1 MKGIA
6 VGKAIFDILE
16 GIENVYPLVV
26 DKNVKFPFVVYR
38 RTGMQAANIKDRY
51 CYSEIATVE
60 IIVVS
65 NDYEESIDVA
75 SKVLHRLEHTRGKF
89 NDIEIYETEL
99 IDTDEDYIEDTY
111 IQKLIFKIEIR

>member
-38 RTGMQAANIKDRY
+38 RTGM
-51 CYSEIATVE
+51 
-60 IIVVS
+60 
-65 NDYEESIDVA
+65 
-75 SKVLHRLEHTRGKF
+75 
-89 NDIEIYETEL
+89 
-99 IDTDEDYIEDTY
+99 
-111 IQKLIFKIEIR
+111 